1 MTDIN
6 FDEINRE
13 LQESEQPKTNGN
25 TINLTLEQIRE
36 LLNPNKQQTVQS
48 KPVETEQPE
57 VKPKKEKKPM
67 SEKKR
72 LAVEKMKEG
81 RRRQIEYQKQMKQQT
96 QQASNY
102 QQPTFQQSFQQ
113 PTEVDVSNPPYVPQS
128 NNPQMNY
135 LPPEQIYQ
143 QYQQQQPRGQVYDYS
158 VPPPQPT
165 PQPVYQNPQ
174 QDMYQQRHPQV
185 SKFASK
191 PKTQNV
197 FDTLGFQYFDSKSS
211 KPPSTSKPQSKA
223 KAKGGGPINPFEF
236 FR

>member
-13 LQESEQPKTNGN
+13 LQESEQPKPNNN

-36 LLNPNKQQTVQS
+36 LLNPNKQQQQQTVQS
-48 KPVETEQPE
+48 ISVETEQPE
-57 VKPKKEKKPM
+57 GKPKKEKKPM

-81 RRRQIEYQKQMKQQT
+81 RKRQLEQQRQMKQNNQLNF
-96 QQASNY
+96 QQSY
-102 QQPTFQQSFQQ
+102 QQPTQ
-113 PTEVDVSNPPYVPQS
+113 VDVSNPPYVPPN

-135 LPPEQIYQ
+135 LAPEQIYQ

-185 SKFASK
+185 SKFPSK
-191 PKTQNV
+191 PKTENV
-197 FDTLGFQYFDSKSS
+197 FDQLGFQYFDSKSS
-211 KPPSTSKPQSKA
+211 KPPSTSKPQSKT
-223 KAKGGGPINPFEF
+223 KAKGGPINPFEF